1 MHAISILKEIYYFY
15 IYVDCSSETKV
26 TATLQWVRQGS
37 FTEQKDKS
45 WIYENFY
52 QNSWIL

>member
-52 QNSWIL
+52 QNNWIL